1 MKFILILEVEKMPIE
16 IEGLICELNQ
26 KIYDLELKK
35 RIRIYLPSEY
45 KILDN
50 EILRYKNII
59 KILENKFQES

>member
-1 MKFILILEVEKMPIE
+1 MPIE

-26 KIYDLELKK
+26 KIYILKLKK

-59 KILENKFQES
+59 KIIENKFQES

>member
-1 MKFILILEVEKMPIE
+1 MPIE

-59 KILENKFQES
+59 KILENKFQESWKIGLQ